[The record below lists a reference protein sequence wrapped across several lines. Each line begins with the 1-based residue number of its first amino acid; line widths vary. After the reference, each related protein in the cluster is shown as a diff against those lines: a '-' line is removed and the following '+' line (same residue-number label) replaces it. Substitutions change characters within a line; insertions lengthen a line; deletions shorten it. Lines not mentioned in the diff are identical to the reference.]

1 MKIFHDI
8 PGYNRYEISL
18 TGKVR
23 HKKFK
28 KVLKVG
34 MPLNGYPQVNIHSDV
49 KGRIVSVCVHHL
61 SALVFLGPRPPG
73 AWIRFKDG
81 KKINS
86 HYKNIYYEVKK

>member
-1 MKIFHDI
+1 MKTWHDI
-8 PGYNRYEISL
+8 PGFSRYEISI

-34 MPLNGYPQVNIHSDV
+34 IPSNGYPQVNIHSDLN
-49 KGRIVSVCVHHL
+49 GRIVSVCVHHL
-61 SALVFLGPRPPG
+61 AASVFLGHRPPG

-81 KKINS
+81 KKLNS